1 MNKIKKLI
9 LWLNKALANFTLAKF
24 CGAIVTVTILALV
37 KYLISGSFHLEYC
50 DFWNNLGIGL
60 LGWTINTG
68 IIAFLTEYL
77 GIKGINFNLNQ
88 FLFGLETM
96 KAGDTTKVGGTPS
109 AMEVLEDGKPKLYN
123 AMDSGEGSNTDKK
136 PVSRKGGYKDK
147 GRDVRVHPYPRN
159 GRRAVR
165 SWTFDDE
172 SVIGSDNCGVSDT
185 EMEGGPSDKG
195 EGLAPSTSDGS
206 SLFDKGKGIAPFE
219 AMQESLFDKGK
230 GIAPV
235 EAMQDSSFDKGK
247 GIEPA
252 NTPPQPPLPIWT
264 KPFSGLNPNAVIFTP
279 KINPGPGFAVPG
291 GVVPIN
297 DDICQHIDYN
307 GHILTQFKTMDWHTA
322 MQQRYNYWLCVHNMN
337 GKIAYA
343 EQALSR
349 IPTTPTTELEFKIR
363 NQIIQDIEALNR
375 VKIRSEA
382 RATLLDSR
390 LQFIQDTVNNNHNKK
405 D

>member
-1 MNKIKKLI
+1 MYKTKKLRTI
-9 LWLNKALANFTLAKF
+9 INKALANFTLAKF
-24 CGAIVTVTILALV
+24 CGAIITVTILAIV
-37 KYLISGSFHLEYC
+37 KYFISGSFHLEYC
-50 DFWNNLGIGL
+50 DLWNNIGIGL

-68 IIAFLTEYL
+68 IIALLTEYL

-96 KAGDTTKVGGTPS
+96 KAGDTTKVGETPS
-109 AMEVLEDGKPKLYN
+109 ATEVLEDGKPKLYN

-136 PVSRKGGYKDK
+136 PVSKKGGFKDK
-147 GRDVRVHPYPRN
+147 GRDARVHPYPRN

-172 SVIGSDNCGVSDT
+172 SVNGSDNCGGSDT
-185 EMEGGPSDKG
+185 EMEGGPSHKG
-195 EGLAPSTSDGS
+195 EGLAPSTTDGS
-206 SLFDKGKGIAPFE
+206 PLFNKGKGIAPVE

-230 GIAPV
+230 GI
-235 EAMQDSSFDKGK
+235 EA
-247 GIEPA
+247 A
-252 NTPPQPPLPIWT
+252 NTSPQAPLPIWT

-322 MQQRYNYWLCVHNMN
+322 MQQRYNYLLCAHNMN

-343 EQALSR
+343 QQALSR
-349 IPTTPTTELEFKIR
+349 IPTTPTTEQEFKLR
-363 NQIIQDIEALNR
+363 NQIIQDIESLNR

-382 RATLLDSR
+382 RATLLASR
-390 LQFIQDTVNNNHNKK
+390 IQFIQDTVNNNKK

>member
-1 MNKIKKLI
+1 MKKTKKLI
-9 LWLNKALANFTLAKF
+9 TIIKKALANFTLAKF
-24 CGAIVTVTILALV
+24 CGAIITVTILAIV
-37 KYLISGSFHLEYC
+37 KYLISGSFHIEYS
-50 DFWNNLGIGL
+50 DFLNNVGIGL

-68 IIAFLTEYL
+68 IMAFLTEYL

-96 KAGDTTKVGGTPS
+96 KAGDATKVGGTPS
-109 AMEVLEDGKPKLYN
+109 LTEVLEDGKPKLYN

-136 PVSRKGGYKDK
+136 SVSRKGGYRDK
-147 GRDVRVHPYPRN
+147 GRDTRVHPYPRD

-165 SWTFDDE
+165 AWTFDDE
-172 SVIGSDNCGVSDT
+172 SVNGSDSCGVSDT
-185 EMEGGPSDKG
+185 EMEGGPTNKCES
-195 EGLAPSTSDGS
+195 LAPSTTDGS
-206 SLFDKGKGIAPFE
+206 SLFDKGKGMAPTE

-230 GIAPV
+230 GI
-235 EAMQDSSFDKGK
+235 ET
-247 GIEPA
+247 A
-252 NTPPQPPLPIWT
+252 NTPLQAPLPIWN

-291 GVVPIN
+291 GVVPIH

-322 MQQRYNYWLCVHNMN
+322 MQQRYNYLLCAHNMS

-343 EQALSR
+343 QQTLSR
-349 IPTTPTTELEFKIR
+349 IPMTPTTEQEFRLR
-363 NQIIQDIEALNR
+363 NQIMQDIEALN
-375 VKIRSEA
+375 KIKTRSEA
-382 RATLLDSR
+382 RAILLASR
-390 LQFIQDTVNNNHNKK
+390 IQFIQDTVDNNEK